1 MYLHILYRCMHW
13 NICGFCFVEL
23 LFSCIFF
30 HRYFFVSCPIYIYFR
45 FVFEARCTLGTYEYH
60 MYHLMG
66 CLLCFINRKPSCF
79 NCCVRFLGQDHD
91 FCNVLNKKKTK
102 EKRCLLLDVVSRLGL
117 SPLKVIFTTSKMMP
131 TLELESVFCPRCT
144 GVRLEKVYSTAISSS
159 VSPKKPK

>member
-1 MYLHILYRCMHW
+1 MVFVLL
-13 NICGFCFVEL
+13 NFCFPVHFSTDIFL
-23 LFSCIFF
+23 YHVLF
-30 HRYFFVSCPIYIYFR
+30 IYTSVLFLR
-45 FVFEARCTLGTYEYH
+45 PDVLWGRTSV